1 MAMSNLPPNNTIYI
15 NNLNEK
21 VSQTELRKQLF
32 AIFSQFGKIM
42 DIMSKKSLKL
52 RGQAFVVFESETSAT
67 KALKSMQGFPFF
79 EKPMQIQYA
88 KTDSDIIAKR
98 KGTFVPRPR
107 RERVPKLKRKPEGS
121 EEPNSL
127 LYVQNLPP
135 DANEVMVSM
144 LFTQFQGYK
153 ETRMIPGRPGMAFVD
168 FLDETSAT
176 VAKNTLQGFKVSPV
190 HPMLIMY
197 AKK

>member
-1 MAMSNLPPNNTIYI
+1 MAQMVPPNNTIYI

-32 AIFSQFGKIM
+32 AIFTQFGKIL
-42 DIMSKKSLKL
+42 DIMSKKTLKL
-52 RGQAFVVFESETSAT
+52 RGQAFVVFDSEASAT

-79 EKPMQIQYA
+79 EKPMNIQYA
-88 KTDSDIIAKR
+88 KCDSDIISKR
-98 KGTFVPRPR
+98 KGTYQPRPK

-127 LYVQNLPP
+127 LFVQNLPP
-135 DANEVMVSM
+135 DANEIMVSM

-168 FLDETSAT
+168 FFDEACAT
-176 VAKNTLQGFKVSPV
+176 VAKNTLQGFKVAPT